1 VPCTLLLASCWQA
14 AAVIQEASTAFPSA
28 CSESE
33 GRRPLLDH
41 RSGDLVDGDAIRG
54 EVGTL
59 VISAIRGDRSPF
71 ELGCHYSCGEELS
84 WRVPFMPNN
93 CSELAALEEHLLA
106 WPGPHVGSR
115 AESI

>member
-1 VPCTLLLASCWQA
+1 M
-14 AAVIQEASTAFPSA
+14 
-28 CSESE
+28 
-33 GRRPLLDH
+33 DH
-41 RSGDLVDGDAIRG
+41 RSGVDGDAIRG

-71 ELGCHYSCGEELS
+71 ELGCHYSGGEELS

-106 WPGPHVGSR
+106 YPAPMSGLIGKVEEGVMSGTGMRP
-115 AESI
+115 I